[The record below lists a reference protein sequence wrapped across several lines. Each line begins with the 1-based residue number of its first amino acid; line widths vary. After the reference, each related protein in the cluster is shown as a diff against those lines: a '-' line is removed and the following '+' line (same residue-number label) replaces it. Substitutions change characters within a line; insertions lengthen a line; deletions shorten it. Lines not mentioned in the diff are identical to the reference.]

1 MSQANNYS
9 MTHWLCRCEII
20 SALTHFADASSIT
33 TACPCKTGYDA
44 LILSDNPQKG
54 QRRDYE

>member
-20 SALTHFADASSIT
+20 SVLTHFADASSIT
-33 TACPCKTGYDA
+33 TAHPLEVSYGAFK
-44 LILSDNPQKG
+44 
-54 QRRDYE
+54 